1 MVMSDGQLTLAKLRE
16 RAGLTQ
22 RQFADALGV
31 TITTISNWE
40 RGAKEPKLS
49 FAQVKQITEIL
60 QCSLDELVEATHSPS
75 ADLPD

>member
-1 MVMSDGQLTLAKLRE
+1 MSNLSARLTLAKLRE

-60 QCSLDELVEATHSPS
+60 KCSLDELVEATEVQE
-75 ADLPD
+75 